1 MLIKF
6 IELYNYQRLKNK
18 GINRISLTFTEVV
31 QVILGKN
38 GSGKSSLIRELSP
51 LPPANDEYDKDGYKH
66 IVIEHKGAEYE
77 LYSQPG
83 SPSRHTFKRNGEDL
97 NESMTMNAQKILVK
111 EHFGYTAEI
120 HEVLLGMVNGIS
132 FTTMTPQK
140 RREWFT
146 MLHPTDLSYVIE
158 LHQVLKVMLR
168 DAKGGIK
175 TGNQHITELYGQRKE
190 GMTIEGQQSQ
200 LDDIQ
205 RRRDG
210 IARFI
215 SDELAGKNF
224 QQEIDND
231 MYRLK
236 DLAERFQTNPPILSQ
251 PYQSRQDILSALEQ
265 CRGELSK
272 LEFAHKTHSN
282 ELAELAK
289 NEIFSSGN
297 AEKDKAE
304 LEVSKV
310 AIAEHLEQSRA
321 AHEDALRRLGDNP
334 LWQKMYAMPF
344 DQVRVVLGQLEQLID
359 YLVRMVPLEDRTVTT
374 MFYDRARRGQYDLS
388 VMIDGLEQKDKKLS
402 HQLAHFEST
411 DKTECPSCHHRWIPG
426 ISEHQMKDVKN
437 QHAAINIELTTTR
450 ERLKRCEAYLSENE
464 SWYQA
469 ATAYL
474 RYTDTMPECRE
485 IFEWMLANDV
495 LYLANRDFASILP
508 TIKHGILSREALSS
522 DEQRLVQ
529 IENKLKLFTDDAIEW
544 GKRRYD
550 EHETA
555 LSRVIERTKEVQRDV
570 AILTKDLRLVDDG
583 LMMAEIAKASM
594 EGVRVNTGLLAK
606 QAIANTANDEYRVLG
621 DQHKSITAGLYN
633 ARSLESTIASTESH
647 IQSLKLSKD
656 ALELL
661 VKATSPTEGIPAEQL
676 SEFIETFVGN
686 MNAIIA
692 DIWDDNLQIKPCNM
706 ENGDLSF
713 KFPLMSGDFE
723 GGAKDVSESSTGEA
737 QIINY
742 VFRLV
747 VMQYLGFEQ
756 YPLVM
761 DEAGAN
767 FDEAHR
773 PALMNYIKRASES
786 GVYSQIFLISH
797 YIAQHGVLTHAETC
811 ALSNDGVALPEHYN
825 DHVVIE

>member
-18 GINRISLTFTEVV
+18 GINRITMTFSEVV

-120 HEVLLGMVNGIS
+120 HEVLLGMVNGVS
-132 FTTMTPQK
+132 FTSMTPQK

-146 MLHPTDLSYVIE
+146 LLHPTDLSYVIE

-175 TGNQHITELYGQRKE
+175 TSNQHLTDLYGQRQE
-190 GMTIEGQQSQ
+190 GVTVEAQQSQ

-205 RRRDG
+205 HRRDR

-224 QQEIDND
+224 KQELDND

-236 DLAERFQTNPPILSQ
+236 DIGERFQANPPLLSRN
-251 PYQSRQDILSALEQ
+251 YRSREDILTELEN
-265 CRGELSK
+265 CRAELGK
-272 LEFAHKTHSN
+272 LEYAHKTHSN
-282 ELAELAK
+282 ELAELSK
-289 NEIFSSGN
+289 NEIFTSGN

-304 LEVSKV
+304 LEASKL

-321 AHEDALRRLGDNP
+321 AHADAMNRLGDNP
-334 LWQKMYAMPF
+334 LWQKMYSMPF
-344 DQVRVVLGQLEQLID
+344 EQVRVVLSQVENLID
-359 YLVRMVPLEDRTVTT
+359 HLLRMVPMDERKNTL
-374 MFYDRARRGQYDLS
+374 MFYDRARRSQYDLQ
-388 VMIDGLEQKDKKLS
+388 VMIEGLEQEDKKYS
-402 HQLAHFEST
+402 HQLSHFNSA
-411 DKTECPSCHHRWIPG
+411 DKTECPSCHHRWVPG
-426 ISEHQMKDVKN
+426 VSERQMEEVKQKHN
-437 QHAAINIELTTTR
+437 AVNVELTTAR
-450 ERLKRCEAYLSENE
+450 ERLGRCNAYLEANE
-464 SWYQA
+464 TWYQA
-469 ATAYL
+469 ASAYI
-474 RYTDTMPECRE
+474 RYTETIPECRDV
-485 IFEWMLANDV
+485 FEWMLANDV
-495 LYLANRDFASILP
+495 LYMANREFAAILP
-508 TIKHGILSREALSS
+508 TIKHGILSREALAN

-529 IENKLKLFTDDAIEW
+529 IDNKLKLFTNDAIEW
-544 GKRRYD
+544 HTRRYN

-555 LSRVIERTKEVQRDV
+555 LSQVISQTQ
-570 AILTKDLRLVDDG
+570 AINHTMAVLKKDLRLVDDS
-583 LMMAEIAKASM
+583 LMMAEVARVSM
-594 EGVRVNTGLLAK
+594 EGVRVNTGNLAK
-606 QAIANTANDEYRVLG
+606 QAIANTANDEYRMLG

-633 ARSLESTIASTESH
+633 ARSLESTILSTESH
-647 IQSLKLSKD
+647 VQSMKASKD

-686 MNAIIA
+686 MNAIIS
-692 DIWDDNLQIKPCNM
+692 DIWGDNLQIKPCNM

-713 KFPLMSGDFE
+713 KFPLISGDFE
-723 GGAKDVSESSTGEA
+723 GGAKDVSDSSTGEA

-797 YIAQHGVLTHAETC
+797 YIAQHGVLTHAEVC
-811 ALSNDGVALPEHYN
+811 ALSNDGVALPETYN